1 MGYNSEVSLTLKND
15 DFNALLES
23 ARKEGEDVFDFIKH
37 TEIRR
42 NEKYTTIYWDW
53 VKWYDSF
60 PEVRFIETFKSGV
73 NHVFH
78 EIGENNTDYEQS
90 TNMDESCYD
99 MYGCAC
105 FIRKIDVTGAGEEIK
120 IE

>member
-1 MGYNSEVSLTLKND
+1 MGYRSEVSLTLKND

-23 ARKEGEDVFDFIKH
+23 ARKEDEEMFDFIVDA
-37 TEIRR
+37 EIRR
-42 NEKYTTIYWDW
+42 NEKYTTICWDW
-53 VKWYDSF
+53 IKWYEDY
-60 PEVRFIETFKSGV
+60 PEIRFIESFKSGV

-78 EIGENNTDYEQS
+78 RLGEDDTDYEHTQS
-90 TNMDESCYD
+90 MDESCYD

-105 FIRKIDVTGAGEEIK
+105 LIRQIDVTGAGEEIK